1 VNLESLQEKIK
12 FFSLSLST
20 QIQEIEDMLLI
31 DEATYA
37 EERFRQIESETL
49 QDILERFE
57 NIFQEILFRGEN
69 EI

>member
-1 VNLESLQEKIK
+1 MNLESLQEKIK